1 MEKVRVDIG
10 ANYLIIDLVPF
21 RFNSV
26 TKHSPCFREDRGRL
40 QVRVMLPPKRWCQP
54 LDEIQ
59 EYLYDKTLDIWTDF
73 QSLRNCRPKRS
84 GFQIPFESE
93 NYWMMVSQRVFYSK
107 RWLRDPGRHS
117 KGRWSM
123 DMYEEGREVREEWKA
138 SGRGRVRERMRERYA
153 RYWRIQNTFQYV

>member
-1 MEKVRVDIG
+1 MPDVMSCDLSSGEVTLKSHAKFASLKLCRKKLPRALDSAPAPALSNKEIHIEGRVEKVRVDIG

-21 RFNSV
+21 RFNTA

-40 QVRVMLPPKRWCQP
+40 QVRVMLHPKRWCQP

-73 QSLRNCRPKRS
+73 QSLKHCRPKRS

-93 NYWMMVSQRVFYSK
+93 HYWMMVSQRVFYSK
-107 RWLRDPGRHS
+107 R
-117 KGRWSM
+117 
-123 DMYEEGREVREEWKA
+123 
-138 SGRGRVRERMRERYA
+138 
-153 RYWRIQNTFQYV
+153 